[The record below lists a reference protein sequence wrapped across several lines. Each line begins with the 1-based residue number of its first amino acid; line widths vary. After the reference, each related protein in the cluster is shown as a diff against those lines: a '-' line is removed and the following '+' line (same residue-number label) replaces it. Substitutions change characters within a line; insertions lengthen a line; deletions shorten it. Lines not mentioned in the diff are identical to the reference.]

1 MKVKA
6 FIQHKDKNCNKMV
19 LQALVPFVTLKESVL
34 FTNRTNP
41 NSRETSIENL
51 SKSSYEYYQ
60 RRIDMK
66 RIADIEQFIV
76 ESIQEEMNGT
86 ILATLFPSSTILA
99 IADDENEVNK
109 IEGEDCCEI
118 DFKSNVFIVDGQ
130 HRMMAMC
137 RLYDKMIKN
146 PSLFD
151 SEIINYLNQ
160 YKFNCTIL
168 VNYDLWEQGQVF
180 INVNFKQKAVN
191 KSLYYEIFGSEYRE
205 NRSDWRRNKI
215 YIAHT
220 IVKELNEHKD
230 SPFFNRIKMLG
241 TGAGYISQAFIVES
255 LQPKFNAFEIWNLN
269 SDDACIS
276 AFEHSFFGTELLSF
290 FVAIKRLLPKY
301 WPSEDEVK
309 GTLICKTTGIGAFI
323 RLMSLVRDPE
333 NETILAALRKSAQK
347 HEVCEE
353 YVAMV
358 CRILSPL
365 KNHEDRL
372 FGPESEFTGGSGKAT
387 EVKLYRKMLYLIE
400 NANASDNSIN
410 IKMPDELTIADAAE
424 QLQDFLWQNV
434 IDDLDCLAHHYEVDD
449 ISDFEVETCE
459 KAIDSYRLTC
469 NFNVTVDLFM
479 DNEDNIG
486 FPMTFPAKCDCVFD
500 IKSGKAELDSEDVS
514 ISVNTDSF
522 YE

>member
-6 FIQHKDKNCNKMV
+6 FIQHKDENCNKMV

-41 NSRETSIENL
+41 NSRETSSEKL

-76 ESIQEEMNGT
+76 ESIEEETNGT
-86 ILATLFPSSTILA
+86 ILATLFPSSMILA
-99 IADDENEVNK
+99 IADDDNVVR
-109 IEGEDCCEI
+109 IIDDDCCEV
-118 DFKSNVFIVDGQ
+118 DFRSNVFIVDGQ

-137 RLYDKMIKN
+137 RLYDKLTKS
-146 PSLFD
+146 PSLF
-151 SEIINYLNQ
+151 SFKIIDYLDK

-205 NRSDWRRNKI
+205 NKSDWRRNKI

-230 SPFFNRIKMLG
+230 SPFFKRIKMLG
-241 TGAGYISQAFIVES
+241 TGAGYISQAFMVES
-255 LQPKFNAFEIWNLN
+255 LLPKFNAFEIWSFN
-269 SDDACIS
+269 SEDLCLSD
-276 AFEHSFFGTELLSF
+276 FDHLYFGTELLSF

-301 WPSEDEVK
+301 WPSANDAK
-309 GTLICKTTGIGAFI
+309 GSLICKTTGVGAFI

-333 NETILAALRKSAQK
+333 NEKILSALRKSAMK
-347 HEVCEE
+347 NEVCEE
-353 YVAMV
+353 YVVMV

-365 KNHEDRL
+365 KDNEDKL
-372 FGPESEFTGGSGKAT
+372 FGAESEFAGGSGKAT

-400 NANASDNSIN
+400 NTNAIN
-410 IKMPDELTIADAAE
+410 NTTDIQMPQELSVSDAAE
-424 QLQDFLWQNV
+424 QIQEYLWLNV
-434 IDDLDCLAHHYEVDD
+434 VEDLDGLSHHYEVED
-449 ISDFEVETCE
+449 ISDFEITSCV
-459 KAIDSYRLTC
+459 KAIDGYKLTC
-469 NFNVTVDLFM
+469 NFNVTVNLFI
-479 DNEDNIG
+479 DEEDNIG
-486 FPMTFPAKCDCVFD
+486 FSMTFPAKCNCVFD
-500 IKSGKAELDSEDVS
+500 MKSGKAELDVDDITIE
-514 ISVNTDSF
+514 VNTDSY